1 MAPDVDA
8 TAGTP
13 KGWYDLEAVLA
24 EKPVAA
30 LLATYLAHD
39 AGRRAEAAHLAA
51 HAEAFCLRVRQGLEQ
66 ADFGRKRELLELLID
81 CVVVTGEAVEIRY
94 AIPVRPEGESGP
106 FCLLRT
112 DYQNRLSNS
121 CGRRRWPAAAE
132 AEAAAG
138 GS

>member
-66 ADFGRKRELLELLID
+66 ADFGRKRELLELLARPAGPARQPGLRSRRAP
-81 CVVVTGEAVEIRY
+81 VGHAAGERGQRRAR
-94 AIPVRPEGESGP
+94 PVRHP
-106 FCLLRT
+106 
-112 DYQNRLSNS
+112 
-121 CGRRRWPAAAE
+121 
-132 AEAAAG
+132 
-138 GS
+138 